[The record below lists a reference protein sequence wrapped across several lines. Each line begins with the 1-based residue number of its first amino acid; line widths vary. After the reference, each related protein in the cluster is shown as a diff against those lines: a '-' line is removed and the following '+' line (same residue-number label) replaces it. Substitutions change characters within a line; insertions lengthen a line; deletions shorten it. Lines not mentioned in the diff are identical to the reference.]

1 MKLRLTPRAAQDL
14 ADIADY
20 FREHSPQAALRI
32 RAAILQSFQNLVS
45 LPNVGRRQNVDGVR
59 KLITRRYPYLIY
71 YKIDDVADEIV
82 VLTIRHSARER
93 EHSDR

>member
-1 MKLRLTPRAAQDL
+1 MKLRVTPRAAQDL

-20 FREHSPQAALRI
+20 VREHSPQAALGI

-45 LPNVGRRQNVDGVR
+45 FPNVGRRQNVDGVR
-59 KLITRRYPYLIY
+59 KLVTRRYPYLIY
-71 YKIDDVADEIV
+71 YTTDDVADEIV
-82 VLTIRHSARER
+82 ILAIQHSARER